1 MNSGRERILV
11 VEDDP
16 ALRRFL
22 RTSLDACGYAVSD
35 VATGQEA
42 LGRIAL
48 DRPDVVVLDL
58 GLPDIDGVDIVA
70 RVREWSETPI
80 IVVSSRDAEA
90 SKILALDRG
99 ADDYVT
105 KPFSMGELLA
115 RIRAALRHRLRR
127 QGVEPVWRSGPIEVD
142 LTRREVRRDG
152 APVRLT
158 PREYDLLRFLVVHAD
173 RVVTHQQVLKEVW
186 GQAQIHETQYLR
198 VFVGRLRQKLEA
210 DPAQPHLLVT
220 ESGVGYRLR
229 TLEASGASAGLS
241 TP

>member
-1 MNSGRERILV
+1 MSSAPAHILV

-42 LGRIAL
+42 LGRMAL
-48 DRPDVVVLDL
+48 DRPDVMVLDL
-58 GLPDIDGVDIVA
+58 GLPDVDGVDLVA

-80 IVVSSRDAEA
+80 IVVSSRDSDA
-90 SKILALDRG
+90 SKIMALDRG

-115 RIRAALRHRLRR
+115 RIRTALRHRLHR
-127 QGVEPVWRSGPIEVD
+127 QGVEPVWRSGPLEVD
-142 LTRREVRRDG
+142 LTRREVRRQG
-152 APVRLT
+152 APLRLT
-158 PREYDLLRFLVVHAD
+158 PREYDLLRFFVLHAD
-173 RVVTHQQVLKEVW
+173 RVVTHQQVLKAVW
-186 GQAQIHETQYLR
+186 GQAHIHETQYLR
-198 VFVGRLRQKLEA
+198 VFVGRLRQKIEPN
-210 DPAQPHLLVT
+210 PAQPHLLVT

-229 TLEASGASAGLS
+229 TLEGG
-241 TP
+241 

>member
-1 MNSGRERILV
+1 MNSSRERVLV
-11 VEDDP
+11 IEDDP

-35 VATGQEA
+35 VETGRDA
-42 LGRIAL
+42 LKRMTVEQ
-48 DRPDVVVLDL
+48 PDVVLLDL
-58 GLPDIDGVDIVA
+58 GLPDIDGVDVVV
-70 RVREWSETPI
+70 RLREWSETPI
-80 IVVSSRDAEA
+80 IVISSRDSEA
-90 SKILALDRG
+90 SKITALDRG

-105 KPFSMGELLA
+105 KPFGMGELLA
-115 RIRAALRHRLRR
+115 RIRASMRHRLRR
-127 QGVEPVWRSGPIEVD
+127 EGVAPVWRSGRVEVD
-142 LTRREVRRDG
+142 LARREVRRDG
-152 APVRLT
+152 MPVRLT

-229 TLEASGASAGLS
+229 TLDPEGR
-241 TP
+241 

>member
-1 MNSGRERILV
+1 MNSAPTRILV

-16 ALRRFL
+16 SLRRFL
-22 RTSLDACGYAVSD
+22 CTSLDAHGYGVSE

-42 LGRIAL
+42 LRRIPL

-58 GLPDIDGVDIVA
+58 GLPDLDGVDLVG
-70 RVREWSETPI
+70 RVREWSEMPI
-80 IVVSSRDAEA
+80 IVVSSRDSEA
-90 SKILALDRG
+90 SKIQALDRG

-115 RIRAALRHRLRR
+115 RIRAALRHRLRQ
-127 QGVEPVWRSGPIEVD
+127 QGVEPIWRSGPIEVD
-142 LTRREVRRDG
+142 LTRREVRKDG

-158 PREYDLLRFLVVHAD
+158 PREYDLLRFFVVHAD
-173 RVVTHQQVLKEVW
+173 RVVTHEQVLKEVW

-198 VFVGRLRQKLEA
+198 VFVGRLRQKIEP

-229 TLEASGASAGLS
+229 TLENA
-241 TP
+241 

>member
-1 MNSGRERILV
+1 MSSAPAHILV

-42 LGRIAL
+42 LGRMAL
-48 DRPDVVVLDL
+48 DRPDVMVLDL
-58 GLPDIDGVDIVA
+58 GLPDLDGVDLVA

-80 IVVSSRDAEA
+80 IVVSSRDSDA
-90 SKILALDRG
+90 SKIMALDRG

-115 RIRAALRHRLRR
+115 RIRTALRHRLRR
-127 QGVEPVWRSGPIEVD
+127 QGVEPIWRSGPIEVD
-142 LTRREVRRDG
+142 LTRREVRKDG

-158 PREYDLLRFLVVHAD
+158 PREYDLLRFLVLHAD

-198 VFVGRLRQKLEA
+198 VFVGRLRQKIEP

-229 TLEASGASAGLS
+229 TLEAR
-241 TP
+241 

>member
-1 MNSGRERILV
+1 MSNTPTRILV

-22 RTSLDACGYAVSD
+22 RTSLDAHGYAVSD

-42 LGRIAL
+42 LRRISL

-58 GLPDIDGVDIVA
+58 GLPDFDGVDLVG

-80 IVVSSRDAEA
+80 IVVSSRDTEA
-90 SKILALDRG
+90 SKIQALDRG

-115 RIRAALRHRLRR
+115 RIRTALRHRLRQ

-142 LTRREVRRDG
+142 LTRREVRKDG
-152 APVRLT
+152 QPLRLT
-158 PREYDLLRFLVVHAD
+158 PREYDLLRFFVLHAD
-173 RVVTHQQVLKEVW
+173 RVVTHEQVLKEVW

-198 VFVGRLRQKLEA
+198 VFVGRLRQKIEP
-210 DPAQPHLLVT
+210 DPAQPHLLIT

-229 TLEASGASAGLS
+229 TLESA
-241 TP
+241 